1 MRRFKSWLID
11 YLKFTSDSEA
21 PDEFHFWTGVSVI
34 AGALRRRVWIDQGY
48 FQWTPNFYIV
58 LVAPP
63 GIAAKST
70 AMHIGMRLLREVDGV
85 RFGPSSLTWQG
96 LTLALEEAKDVIQ
109 LGDDQYQP
117 ISCLTCAISELG
129 TFLKPQDTALVDV
142 LVDLWDGQV
151 RVWGH
156 KTKTT
161 GETNIMNPWMN
172 VIGCVTPAWLR
183 ENFPTY
189 LIEGGLTSRI
199 IFVYADK
206 KRQLVPYPADVIN
219 ANRYSSYAAALVE
232 DLRDIA
238 EMQGQFILDPQ
249 AKEWGRNWYNKHW
262 LQQTELSTGA
272 RYSGYQARKQTHLH
286 KLAMILSAS
295 RSSDM
300 IIQLEDM
307 IGAERM
313 LKVHEQHLDEVFRTV
328 GLPDTGKQS
337 LEVLAVIKAAGAI
350 TMQQLMHFLTDRM
363 NSQQLDVVIATLTRS
378 GAIQLT
384 VIEGKV
390 GYRYV
395 PSATDTQEKQAE

>member
-1 MRRFKSWLID
+1 ML
-11 YLKFTSDSEA
+11 
-21 PDEFHFWTGVSVI
+21 
-34 AGALRRRVWIDQGY
+34 
-48 FQWTPNFYIV
+48 
-58 LVAPP
+58 
-63 GIAAKST
+63 
-70 AMHIGMRLLREVDGV
+70 
-85 RFGPSSLTWQG
+85 
-96 LTLALEEAKDVIQ
+96 Q
-109 LGDDQYQP
+109 LGDDQFQP

-161 GETNIMNPWMN
+161 GETNISNPWMN
-172 VIGCVTPAWLR
+172 IIGCVTPAWLR

-199 IFVYADK
+199 IFVFADK
-206 KRQLVPYPADVIN
+206 KRKLVPYPADVIN
-219 ANRYSSYAAALVE
+219 LSKYASYSAALIE

-238 EMQGQFILDPQ
+238 SMQGQFSFDKQ
-249 AKEWGRNWYNKHW
+249 AKDWGEAWYQRHW
-262 LQQTELSTGA
+262 TQQVELSHGA

-286 KLAMILSAS
+286 KLAMVLSAS

-300 IIQLEDM
+300 VIQLDDM

-363 NSQQLDVVIATLTRS
+363 NSKQLDEVIATLTRS
-378 GAIQLT
+378 GAIQLA
-384 VIEGKV
+384 VIDGKV

-395 PSATDTQEKQAE
+395 PTAAEAQEKQAE